1 MAFKM
6 KGSAFKLNNVAT
18 KSALK
23 QVDPERKA
31 AMDEKSK
38 EDERK
43 AEMDKPVKS
52 PLEQK
57 LNENPTAMTAGLDR
71 GHAAGEGDHNVFG
84 KLTRNEDEWYEKNPY
99 MSPTADEQDIFVG
112 KDIEETNK
120 QYYPGE
126 KGFKPYG
133 GREGEKYT
141 ISQGGKLVGQREDMG
156 GYHGND
162 EAYINR
168 AKKLERERD
177 MENQ

>member
-1 MAFKM
+1 M
-6 KGSAFKLNNVAT
+6 
-18 KSALK
+18 
-23 QVDPERKA
+23 
-31 AMDEKSK
+31 
-38 EDERK
+38 
-43 AEMDKPVKS
+43 KS
-52 PLEQK
+52 PMEQAKPDYPDIDGDGNTTESMKQAAADKKSPMEQK
-57 LNENPTAMTAGLDR
+57 LNENPNAQTAGYWR
-71 GHAAGEGDHNVFG
+71 GYTDPGRTVSGNVAT
-84 KLTRNEDEWYEKNPY
+84 TRNEDKFYKENPY